1 MTDLVSSA
9 RRRGALAVS
18 AVASFGLFAFVA
30 TSCEPVPQGEV
41 YDRSALLSSMSV
53 EVVEPWY
60 ADFAARAAA
69 LDDAVVA
76 LCEAPDEARL
86 DAARAA
92 LLDARV
98 AYARV
103 EVVPVGPFSFLSVA
117 DQVDFWPADDVA
129 IDKFV
134 AGDAEVV
141 IAQVDRIGVNKK
153 GLPAL
158 EYLLHLDADPTTQLT
173 ALADNPRRCA
183 MLEVLA
189 EDVHQRADAV
199 YAEWDADGANY
210 GAELSEMS
218 GEGIDMV
225 VNNALAAIEVVA
237 REDLG
242 PPIGTKSGGTPK
254 PESAR
259 AWRSRSS
266 LELTRANLEAFR
278 VLYEGRAGYA
288 GLAEFTQIRSERV
301 HGLMTAQLEDV
312 DAAITAI
319 PAPLVTAATEHTE
332 LVQAAYDEDKELVRL
347 IKTEWMSALGVSLNF
362 SDNDG
367 D

>member
-1 MTDLVSSA
+1 MVGVAVFLSCFMLVT
-9 RRRGALAVS
+9 
-18 AVASFGLFAFVA
+18 

-41 YDRSALLSSMSV
+41 YDRSALLMAMSTN
-53 EVVEPWY
+53 VVEPWY
-60 ADFAARAAA
+60 ADFSVKAAA

-76 LCEAPDEARL
+76 LCEAPDEASL
-86 DAARAA
+86 GAAREA
-92 LLDARV
+92 LLATRV
-98 AYARV
+98 AYAHV
-103 EVVPVGPFSFLSVA
+103 EVVPVGPFSFLAVA

-134 AGDAEVV
+134 TGDAEVV
-141 IAQVDRIGVNKK
+141 IAQIDRIGVNKK

-158 EYLLHLDADPTTQLT
+158 EYLLYLDADPVAQLT

-199 YAEWDADGANY
+199 YAEWDADGSNY

-218 GEGIDMV
+218 GEGVDMV
-225 VNNALAAIEVVA
+225 VNSALAATEVVA
-237 REDLG
+237 REDIG
-242 PPIGTKSGGTPK
+242 PPIGTKSGGAPK

-259 AWRSRSS
+259 AWRSESS

-278 VLYEGRAGYA
+278 VLYEGSGAYA
-288 GLAEFTQIRSERV
+288 GLEEFTQIRSERV
-301 HGLMTAQLEDV
+301 HGLMTAQLDDV
-312 DAAITAI
+312 DAAIAAI

-332 LVQAAYDEDKELVRL
+332 LVQAAYDEDKALVRL